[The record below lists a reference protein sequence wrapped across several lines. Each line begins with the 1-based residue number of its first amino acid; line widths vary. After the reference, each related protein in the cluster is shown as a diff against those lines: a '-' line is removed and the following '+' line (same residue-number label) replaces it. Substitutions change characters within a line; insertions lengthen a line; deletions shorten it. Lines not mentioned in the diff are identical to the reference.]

1 VESGQRVYAGI
12 DLAELRHSLCRQDEA
27 IGGQQVLA
35 TGAGSVLPGQLARN
49 NAPDFI
55 LLRRVLDVGDGLA
68 GAMGRTDGCD
78 VAPPGS
84 IHRVGESGVVG
95 GQLERR
101 QHLAKFLPRSRR
113 YI

>member
-12 DLAELRHSLCRQDEA
+12 DLAQLRHSLCRQDEA

-35 TGAGSVLPGQLARN
+35 TGAGSVLPEQLARN

-55 LLRRVLDVGDGLA
+55 LFRRVHDVGDRLA
-68 GAMGRTDGCD
+68 GSMGRTDGGD

-84 IHRVGESGVVG
+84 IRRVGEPRVVG
-95 GQLERR
+95 GQLERS
-101 QHLAKFLPRSRR
+101 QHLTEFLPRSRR